1 MLKIRGIGLN
11 LILASIYL
19 IVFFAFTAGLINSLI
34 EGQSYSI
41 SGFIPSRAVQN
52 NYETVIGV
60 FTLIF
65 GFVGALVMLKAYNAS
80 RRNEKY
86 GLLSIGIV
94 IFSISVVAMYRI
106 IEAKS

>member
-1 MLKIRGIGLN
+1 MLRIKGIGIN
-11 LILASIYL
+11 LILAGVYL

-34 EGQSYSI
+34 EGQSFSMA
-41 SGFIPSRAVQN
+41 GFIPSRAVQN

-65 GFVGALVMLKAYNAS
+65 GFVGVLVMYKAYSALK
-80 RRNEKY
+80 RNEKY
-86 GLLSIGIV
+86 GLLCIGI
-94 IFSISVVAMYRI
+94 IISSISILAMYRI